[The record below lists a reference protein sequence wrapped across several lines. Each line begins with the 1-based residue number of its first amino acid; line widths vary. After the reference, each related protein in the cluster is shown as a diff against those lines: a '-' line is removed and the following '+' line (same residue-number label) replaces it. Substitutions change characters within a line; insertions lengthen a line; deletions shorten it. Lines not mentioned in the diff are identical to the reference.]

1 MNTQKQCSSQ
11 YKEVNQKIRATS
23 DMIRHLNN
31 QINFL
36 NECKEK
42 EINDLK
48 VLLNER
54 KEIKESDQLIKTIKQ
69 WNTKDN

>member
-42 EINDLK
+42 EIKDLK

-54 KEIKESDQLIKTIKQ
+54 KEIKESQELIKKSKQ
-69 WNTKDN
+69 WNQ